1 MAQDEKNSK
10 SNIEDIYELTP
21 MQQGMLYHTLYTEGS
36 DVYIEQFIYS
46 LAGDLDKVL
55 FKKAWEKVISRHGA
69 LRTSFQWKG
78 ISKPVQLVNR
88 EVEMIWSDTDW
99 SQPDSNQQEIEFNN
113 FIKADRE
120 KVFSLEKPPL
130 MRFNLIDLGNHTYKF
145 IWTFHH
151 ILMDGW
157 SYPVIQKEVFEIY
170 RDLKENKDTELPR
183 PASFKEYILWLN
195 QKNQKDK
202 TVSDKFWIKEL
213 TGLDSPTPMP
223 ADFSSIEK
231 ISEETAELGVKLSPE
246 ITTQLRELAKNNLI
260 TLNTIIQA
268 AWAYI
273 LSTYRGEADVI
284 FGGTVSGRNPELK
297 GIEKMVGM
305 FINTLPV
312 RVKID
317 REKNIKDW
325 LEEIQNSH
333 IERDQFSY
341 SSLIDIQKCSSIPSV
356 QKMFDNI
363 LVFENYP
370 LDKSF
375 ENGIAGIKITDA
387 YANERT
393 NFPLTI
399 LTAPGESLGINILFH
414 RSKFSELTIQN
425 ILNNFEEFFKSI
437 LKNSEGKVSDIS
449 ILSDEET
456 NKILYDW
463 NDTYKEFPDK
473 EFVQKLFEEQAEKN
487 PGKTAVEFG
496 DKAYTYLELNER
508 ANQIANYLIK
518 LGAKPGVLA
527 GICIERSFEMLAAL
541 LGILKS
547 GCAYVPMDPTYPED
561 RLTFMTEDCDLPY
574 ILTSSIAADK
584 LPQTKAKHIKLDED
598 FEIISKE
605 SKENPDVKFTPE
617 DLAYVI
623 YTSGSTGKP
632 KGVLMKHEALANLLK
647 WQLDSHKFE
656 NDLRVLQFT
665 SLSFDVSFQ
674 EIFSTWLSGGTL
686 ILMSDTERK
695 DLSEVLR
702 IISEKKIQRLFLPF
716 IALQE
721 IAELHNLS
729 KNKILYLQEVITAG
743 EQLQSTPA
751 IISLFKELKDFT
763 FSNHYGPSEAHVVTS
778 YTLDNDPDKWEKL
791 PPVGKPVYNVQMYIL
806 NSSLKPVPAGVAG
819 DLYIGGK
826 CLVKG
831 YHNSEALTKEKFIDN
846 PFYENS
852 KKGISKKIYKT
863 GDKAR
868 YLPDG
873 NIEYLGRTDR
883 QIKLRGIRI
892 ELGEIETVISEYPG
906 IKSAAV
912 IVKESSSGD
921 KKLVA
926 YFVPVEKDTGNIEH
940 SDLKKYLASRL
951 PEVMVPNI
959 YLKLDEMPVT
969 GTGKTDQQRLPSPDF
984 GAGAEKENYCEP
996 KDELQLQL
1004 VKIWE
1009 KVLGVQ
1015 KIGIRDNY
1023 FDLGGHS
1030 LLAVRLIGYIEK
1042 LTGKKLPL
1050 SSFVTSPTVEQQS
1063 EILKNDG
1070 WKPSWK
1076 SLVAIKPGGSKIPF
1090 FCVPPASGSA
1100 IHFQEMIQ
1108 YIPDDQPMYILEPI
1122 GLDGKEPPHYTIK
1135 EMATFY
1141 VKEVQSLQPEG
1152 PYLLGGRCFG
1162 GRVIYEMGQQLCRLG
1177 QKVQLLAIF
1186 DTWPP
1191 HTAKIQKRA
1200 SEPIGAGHFL
1210 TSAFRH
1216 LRSGELFKVIKRYTS
1231 NKYMKFKWHTE
1242 NKIEYIF
1249 SNEEDRLFK
1258 EIMLM
1263 HLRAQDDY
1271 IATKYPGKITLIECG
1286 TFKDEYR
1293 EGWRD
1298 LAEGGLESYPVP
1310 GTDHK
1315 NIVSG
1320 PNLKLFTEKLNI
1332 VLEKAHKE
1340 IRATQNISPDNSDNV
1355 KSLTSQK
1362 IKEEQDSLV

>member
-1 MAQDEKNSK
+1 MAQDLKNNK

-46 LAGDLDKVL
+46 LAGTLNSEL
-55 FKKAWEKVISRHGA
+55 FKKAWEEVISRHGV

-88 EVEMIWSDTDW
+88 NIDTIWNDTDW
-99 SQPDSNQQEIEFNN
+99 SNLDRYQQKAEFDK
-113 FIKADRE
+113 FIKADRAN
-120 KVFSLEKPPL
+120 VFSLERSPL
-130 MRFNLIDLGNHTYKF
+130 MRFNLINLGNDTYKF
-145 IWTFHH
+145 VWTFHH

-170 RDLKENKDTELPR
+170 KNLKENKKTELPL

-195 QKNQKDK
+195 QKNQRGKVTADN
-202 TVSDKFWIKEL
+202 FWKKEL
-213 TGLDSPTPMP
+213 SGIESPTPMP
-223 ADFSSIEK
+223 ADFNSINK
-231 ISEETAELGVKLSPE
+231 VSEETAEYGIKLSAGL
-246 ITTQLRELAKNNLI
+246 TSELQEFAKKNQI
-260 TLNTIIQA
+260 TLNTIIQG
-268 AWAYI
+268 AWAFI
-273 LSTYRGEADVI
+273 LSSYIGENDVI

-317 REKNIKDW
+317 NDQSVKVW
-325 LEEIQNSH
+325 LKEIQDRH
-333 IERDQFSY
+333 IERDQYSF
-341 SSLIDIQKCSSIPSV
+341 SSLVDIQKSSDMPSV
-356 QKMFDNI
+356 QKLFDNI

-375 ENGIAGIKITDA
+375 ENGIAGIKITDS

-399 LTAPGESLGINILFH
+399 LTAPGESLGINILYH
-414 RSKFSELTIQN
+414 KSKFSEKTIQN
-425 ILNNFEEFFKSI
+425 ILSNFNEVFKSI
-437 LKNSEGKVSDIS
+437 LKNPEGRVSDLTVMS
-449 ILSDEET
+449 EEET
-456 NKILYDW
+456 NRILYEW
-463 NDTYKEFPDK
+463 NDTFREFPDEK
-473 EFVQKLFEEQAEKN
+473 FVHKSFELQAGKN
-487 PGKTAVEFG
+487 PDKIAVEFG
-496 DKAYTYLELNER
+496 EKTYTYRELNER
-508 ANQIANYLIK
+508 ANQVSNHLIK
-518 LGAKPGVLA
+518 QGAGNGILA
-527 GICIERSFEMLAAL
+527 GICIERSFEMLTAL

-547 GCAYVPMDPTYPED
+547 GSAYVPMDPTYPKE
-561 RLTFMTEDCDLPY
+561 RLVFMAEDCELPF
-574 ILTSSIAADK
+574 ILTSSKIADK
-584 LPQTKAKHIKLDED
+584 LPETKAVYIKLDEEND
-598 FEIISKE
+598 IISGE
-605 SKENPDVKFTPE
+605 SKENPDVKLTTE

-632 KGVLMKHEALANLLK
+632 KGVLMKHEALANLLS
-647 WQLDSHKFE
+647 WQLSSHKFE

-674 EIFSTWLSGGTL
+674 EIFSTWLSGGTI
-686 ILMSDTERK
+686 ILMSDTERR

-702 IISEKKIQRLFLPF
+702 IISEKKVQRMFLPF
-716 IALQE
+716 IALHE
-721 IAELHNLS
+721 IAELYNLL
-729 KNKILYLQEVITAG
+729 KDKKLYLEEVITAG

-751 IISLFKELKDFT
+751 IISFFKALKDFT

-778 YTLDNDPDKWEKL
+778 YTLDNNPDKWEKL
-791 PPVGKPVYNVQMYIL
+791 PPVGRPIYNVQMYIL
-806 NSSLKPVPAGVAG
+806 NSALKPVPAGVAG

-826 CLVKG
+826 CLVNG
-831 YHNSEALTKEKFIDN
+831 YHKREDLTKEKFIAN
-846 PFYENS
+846 PYYDIT
-852 KKGISKKIYKT
+852 KKGTSKKIYRT

-873 NIEYLGRTDR
+873 NIEFLGRSDR

-892 ELGEIETVISEYPG
+892 ELGEIETVLSEYPE
-906 IKSAAV
+906 IKSAVV
-912 IVKESSSGD
+912 IAKESSSGD
-921 KKLVA
+921 KILAA
-926 YFVPVEKDTGNIEH
+926 YYIPVNNNSESIES
-940 SDLKKYLASRL
+940 SDLKKYLLSRL

-959 YLKLDEMPVT
+959 YIQIDEMPLT
-969 GTGKTDQQRLPSPDF
+969 ATGKIDQGRLPSPYF
-984 GAGAEKENYCEP
+984 SEGKEKKNYCEP
-996 KDELQLQL
+996 ADELQLQL

-1009 KVLGVQ
+1009 KVLGVP
-1015 KIGIRDNY
+1015 KIGIKDNY

-1050 SSFVTSPTVEQQS
+1050 SSFVTSPTIEQQA

-1076 SLVAIKPGGSKIPF
+1076 SLVAVKPGGSKIPF

-1135 EMATFY
+1135 EMAAFY
-1141 VKEVQSLQPEG
+1141 VKEVQSMQPEG

-1177 QKVQLLAIF
+1177 QKVELLAIF

-1191 HTAKIQKRA
+1191 HTAKPKQQVKVKK
-1200 SEPIGAGHFL
+1200 STGHFL
-1210 TSAFRH
+1210 SSAFRH

-1231 NKYMKFKWHTE
+1231 NKYMKFKWYAE

-1249 SNEEDRLFK
+1249 SNDEDRLFK

-1263 HLRAQDDY
+1263 HLKAQDSY

-1298 LAEGGLESYPVP
+1298 LAEGGLESYPIP

-1332 VLEKAHKE
+1332 VLEKAHRE
-1340 IRATQNISPDNSDNV
+1340 IEASRQNDTGQSHNT
-1355 KSLTSQK
+1355 KSQTSSEL
-1362 IKEEQDSLV
+1362 KEEQNSLV

>member
-1 MAQDEKNSK
+1 MTQDVKNNK

-46 LAGDLDKVL
+46 LTGNLDKAL
-55 FKKAWEKVISRHGA
+55 FKKAWKQVISRHAA

-78 ISKPVQLVNR
+78 ISKPVQLVNKNIDL
-88 EVEMIWSDTDW
+88 IWKDTDW
-99 SQPDSNQQEIEFNN
+99 SKLNSAEQESEFNK
-113 FIKADRE
+113 FVKADRIN
-120 KVFSLEKPPL
+120 VFSLEKPPL
-130 MRFNLIDLGNHTYKF
+130 MRFNLIDIGNQNHKF
-145 IWTFHH
+145 VWTFHH

-170 RDLKENKDTELPR
+170 KNLKENKDTELPR

-195 QKNQKDK
+195 QKNQKEKASADN
-202 TVSDKFWIKEL
+202 FWKKEL
-213 TGLDSPTPMP
+213 AGIYSPTPMP
-223 ADFSSIEK
+223 ADYSSIEK
-231 ISEETAELGVKLSPE
+231 VSEEISELGIKLSPE
-246 ITTQLRELAKNNLI
+246 ITSGLQDLARNNQI
-260 TLNTIIQA
+260 TLNTIIQG
-268 AWAYI
+268 AWAFI
-273 LSTYRGEADVI
+273 LSTYRGEDDVI

-312 RVKID
+312 RIKINNN
-317 REKNIKDW
+317 KFIKDW
-325 LEEIQNSH
+325 LKEIQEGH
-333 IERDQFSY
+333 IERDQYSY
-341 SSLIDIQKCSSIPSV
+341 SSLVDIQNCSQMTSGE
-356 QKMFDNI
+356 KLFNNI

-399 LTAPGESLGINILFH
+399 LTAPGESLGINILYH
-414 RSKFSELTIQN
+414 TSKFSEKTIQN
-425 ILNNFEEFFKSI
+425 ILENFEELFRSI
-437 LKNSEGKVSDIS
+437 LKNAEGKVSDLS
-449 ILSDEET
+449 VMSENETYRILF
-456 NKILYDW
+456 DW
-463 NDTYKEFPDK
+463 NDTYKEFPIEK
-473 EFVQKLFEEQAEKN
+473 SVHKLFEEQVEKN
-487 PGKTAVEFG
+487 PEKVAVEFC
-496 DKAYTYLELNER
+496 DKTFTYLELNEK

-518 LGAKPGVLA
+518 LGAKPGVLS
-527 GICIERSFEMLAAL
+527 GICIERSFEMLTAL

-547 GCAYVPMDPTYPED
+547 GCAYVPMDPTYPEE
-561 RLTFMTEDCDLPY
+561 RLNFMTEDCDLPF
-574 ILTSSIAADK
+574 ILTSSKIAGK
-584 LPQTKAKHIKLDED
+584 LPKTKAKLVMLDQD
-598 FEIISKE
+598 FELISKE
-605 SKENPDVKFTPE
+605 SKENPNIKLTPE
-617 DLAYVI
+617 SLAYVI

-632 KGVLMKHEALANLLK
+632 KGVLMKHEALSNLLY
-647 WQLDSHKFE
+647 WQFHSHKFE
-656 NDLRVLQFT
+656 KGLRVLQFT

-674 EIFSTWLSGGTL
+674 EIFSTWLSGSTL
-686 ILMSDTERK
+686 ILMTDTERQ

-702 IISEKKIQRLFLPF
+702 IISEKKIQRMFLPF

-721 IAELHNLS
+721 IAELYGIS
-729 KNKILYLQEVITAG
+729 KDKKLYLEEVITAG

-751 IISLFKELKDFT
+751 IISLFKDLEKFT

-778 YTLDNDPDKWEKL
+778 YTLNNDPDKWEKL
-791 PPVGKPVYNVQMYIL
+791 PPVGKPVFNAQMYIL
-806 NSSLKPVPAGVAG
+806 NSALKPVPAGVPG

-831 YHNSEALTKEKFIDN
+831 YHNREDLTKEKFIDN
-846 PFYENS
+846 PFYDNS
-852 KKGISKKIYKT
+852 RKGSGKKIYRT

-892 ELGEIETVISEYPG
+892 ELGEIETMLSEYPG
-906 IKSAAV
+906 IKSATV
-912 IVKESSSGD
+912 ITKKSASGD
-921 KKLVA
+921 NRLVA
-926 YFVPVEKDTGNIEH
+926 YFVPVEFNSDKSEH
-940 SDLKKYLASRL
+940 SELKKYLSARL

-959 YLKLDEMPVT
+959 YIQLEEMPLT
-969 GTGKTDQQRLPSPDF
+969 ATGKIDQSGLPSPES
-984 GAGAEKENYCEP
+984 GMVNEKENYCEP

-1050 SSFVTSPTVEQQS
+1050 SSFVTSPTIEQQS

-1100 IHFQEMIQ
+1100 IHFQEMVQ

-1141 VKEVQSLQPEG
+1141 VKEVQSMQPEG

-1191 HTAKIQKRA
+1191 HTAKPRKRA
-1200 SEPIGAGHFL
+1200 PEKKGAGHFL

-1216 LRSGELFKVIKRYTS
+1216 LRSGELFKVIKRFTS
-1231 NKYMKFKWHTE
+1231 NRYAKFKWYAE

-1249 SNEEDRLFK
+1249 SNDEDRLFK

-1293 EGWRD
+1293 EGWRN
-1298 LAEGGLESYPVP
+1298 LAEGGLESYPIP

-1320 PNLKLFTEKLNI
+1320 PNLKRFTEKLNI

-1340 IRATQNISPDNSDNV
+1340 IEELNSDDSIQSDVNDHNSKKV
-1355 KSLTSQK
+1355 
-1362 IKEEQDSLV
+1362 KEEQDSLV